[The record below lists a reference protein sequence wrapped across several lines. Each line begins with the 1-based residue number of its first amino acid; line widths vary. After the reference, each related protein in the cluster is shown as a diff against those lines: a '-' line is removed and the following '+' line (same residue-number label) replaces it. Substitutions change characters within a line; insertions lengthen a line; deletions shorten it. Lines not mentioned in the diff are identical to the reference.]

1 MASCITP
8 TFGSSTCPQVELTV
22 VIKSQ
27 TSTTVTLAWELDY
40 RAHGYAAYTGGNKKA
55 YTAVIDG
62 TTVASGSY
70 DINGKTGSYKI
81 AEGTITRNKS
91 TSARNVPFSCSMAFN
106 ITWSGTYGGTKSASS
121 SISIPAKT
129 YYTITYNA
137 NSTDVTNMP
146 GKQTKEAGTAIKL
159 SGLWPLKPG
168 HNFKGWA
175 TSASGSPVYQPGA
188 NYTTDAN
195 LNLYAIWQPV
205 EYTVSYNANGGS
217 GAPASQTKKWGI
229 NIKLSTTKP
238 TRADYNFLGWGT
250 SASSTTV
257 AYAPGATYSTNAV
270 ITLYAIW
277 ERAYH
282 NPRITNLS
290 VDRCNSAGT
299 LSEEGTYSLVKF
311 NWACDRT
318 VSSLK
323 IEYKLSTSSTW
334 TAVTVTGSG
343 TSGSVSKVVGGSLST
358 ESEYNVRVTVADSGG
373 NSTLNAN
380 LAPMAFDIDVISGG
394 GGVAIGKPATQ
405 KGIFDVAMISRFMK
419 GAYVHTADASGGT
432 AGYLKIAQIKILSAY
447 VNTPIKMTLVQRGR
461 QTVCDLYILFT
472 NDADA
477 DPDLY
482 RLRFDGDSRYKVY
495 LNKSATSTWDLYVL
509 KSEAWDSVHVLE
521 YTTRPD
527 FLKGTVNINVT
538 WTNEL
543 VASVPSGATVASNN
557 ENVTWYE
564 STGIDP
570 NTTLY
575 PLILTN
581 HANRPSSVSAY
592 WYIST
597 FFYNFKTTS
606 ANRAQFAMPY
616 SGKASMYHRLYYDGA
631 WTAWRRL
638 VNADETRCHVVETT
652 VAINRS
658 FSSYES
664 TSAYA
669 GSAPSKSGYTAVRL
683 SGYTNG
689 NVLMCAPNGWIMNV
703 RNLTVPG
710 ITSVTWKWLMVP
722 TE

>member
-257 AYAPGATYSTNAV
+257 AYAPGATYSTNAA

-282 NPRITNLS
+282 NPRITGLS

-358 ESEYNVRVTVADSGG
+358 ESEYNIRVTVADSGG

-394 GGVAIGKPATQ
+394 GGVAIGKPATS
-405 KGIFDVAMISRFMK
+405 KGIFDVSMISKFNK
-419 GAYVHTADASGGT
+419 GSYVHRMNASSGT
-432 AGYLKIAQIKILSAY
+432 AGYFKFAQIKINQNY
-447 VNTPIKMTLVQRGR
+447 QNIPIKITLAQRGR
-461 QTVCDLYILFT
+461 LSVCDLYILFESL
-472 NDADA
+472 NSR
-477 DPDLY
+477 DPGIS
-482 RLRFDGDSRYKVY
+482 RFRFDGDSRYNVY
-495 LNKSATSTWDLYVL
+495 AYKSATSTWDLYIR
-509 KSEAWDSVHVLE
+509 KSEAYDDAAVLE
-521 YTTRPD
+521 YTTD
-527 FLKGTVNINVT
+527 FSYMTYSIT
-538 WTNEL
+538 WLNEF
-543 VASVPSGATVASNN
+543 ASSVPSGAKLADNN
-557 ENVTWYE
+557 ENLTWYE

-570 NTTLY
+570 NTTRY

-597 FFYNFKTTS
+597 FFYNSKTG
-606 ANRAQFAMPY
+606 NRAQFAMPY
-616 SGKASMYHRLYYDGA
+616 STKASMYHRYYHDGT
-631 WTAWRRL
+631 WGSWRRL